1 MKQLFTDAL
10 ITDVLAP
17 DLPAGG
23 AFSPSR
29 YTGPDV
35 MPAGPVCS
43 FGVDPK
49 YAYALGPQHYA
60 RTAAE
65 RGPNGRFV
73 GLSDCACEG
82 SIGTIGYRAVTGG
95 PVLCWSCYVKETRGE
110 RIGKHG

>member
-1 MKQLFTDAL
+1 MKPLFTDVLIPDAL
-10 ITDVLAP
+10 DP

-23 AFSPSR
+23 AFPASR

-43 FGVDPK
+43 FKVDPN
-49 YAYALGPQHYA
+49 
-60 RTAAE
+60 AE

-82 SIGTIGYRAVTGG
+82 SIGTIGYRAVPGG
-95 PVLCWSCYVKETRGE
+95 LVLCWSCYVKEVRA
-110 RIGKHG
+110 K

>member
-10 ITDVLAP
+10 ITDVLIP
-17 DLPAGG
+17 DALEPVPTTAD

-43 FGVDPK
+43 FKVDPK
-49 YAYALGPQHYA
+49 YAYALGSNHYA

-82 SIGTIGYRAVTGG
+82 SIGTIGYRAVPGG
-95 PVLCWSCYVKETRGE
+95 LVLCWSCYVKEVRA
-110 RIGKHG
+110 R